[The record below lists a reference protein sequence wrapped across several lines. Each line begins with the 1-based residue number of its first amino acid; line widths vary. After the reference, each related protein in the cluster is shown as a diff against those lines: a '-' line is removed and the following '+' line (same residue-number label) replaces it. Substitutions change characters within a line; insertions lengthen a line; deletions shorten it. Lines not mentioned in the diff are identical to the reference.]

1 MSFEEQVETSPT
13 TPVRGEEDVDE
24 KTEEQLISEAEK
36 AAMTQTTKKRKPRP
50 KFTADVLLHEKR
62 GLNFVKTQFSKRLRL
77 DRMMETK
84 GNEGRCLKRVI
95 QGYMQWIKMMYP
107 YEPYDVIVRKIE
119 LLGHRCKGTVQ
130 EMRDGE
136 VRRVR
141 QEKRKA
147 LEKKE
152 EDELLD
158 KLSED
163 VAVSSATNVE
173 SATTSTTT
181 TTEETNK
188 ETTTTTTE
196 ETNKEPEKK
205 NTIEPEE
212 YPIEPRTFES
222 QIQDEDRQFE
232 SNMADE
238 FAMMDDY

>member
-1 MSFEEQVETSPT
+1 MSFEEQVDASPM
-13 TPVRGEEDVDE
+13 TPLRGEEDADE

-95 QGYMQWIKMMYP
+95 QGYIQWIKMMYP

-119 LLGHRCKGTVQ
+119 LLGHRCKGTLQ

-163 VAVSSATNVE
+163 VAVSSTTNLE
-173 SATTSTTT
+173 ATTT
-181 TTEETNK
+181 TNT
-188 ETTTTTTE
+188 TTTTTTE
-196 ETNKEPEKK
+196 ETTNQEPQKK
-205 NTIEPEE
+205 TIEIEE

-222 QIQDEDRQFE
+222 QIQDEDKQFE

>member
-1 MSFEEQVETSPT
+1 MSFEEQVDTSPT

-62 GLNFVKTQFSKRLRL
+62 GLNFVKTQFSNRLRL

-119 LLGHRCKGTVQ
+119 LLGHRCKGTLQ

-163 VAVSSATNVE
+163 VAVSSTTNLE
-173 SATTSTTT
+173 ATTT
-181 TTEETNK
+181 TNT
-188 ETTTTTTE
+188 TTTTTTE
-196 ETNKEPEKK
+196 ETTNQEPQKK
-205 NTIEPEE
+205 TIEIEE

-222 QIQDEDRQFE
+222 QIQDEDKQFE

>member
-1 MSFEEQVETSPT
+1 MSFEEQVDASPT
-13 TPVRGEEDVDE
+13 TPLRGKEDADE

-119 LLGHRCKGTVQ
+119 LLGHRCKGTLQ

-163 VAVSSATNVE
+163 VAVSSTTNLE
-173 SATTSTTT
+173 ATTT
-181 TTEETNK
+181 TNT
-188 ETTTTTTE
+188 TTTTTTE
-196 ETNKEPEKK
+196 ETTNQEPQKK
-205 NTIEPEE
+205 TIEIEE

-222 QIQDEDRQFE
+222 QIQDEDKQFE

>member
-1 MSFEEQVETSPT
+1 MSFEEQVDTSPT

-119 LLGHRCKGTVQ
+119 LLGHRCKGTLQ

-163 VAVSSATNVE
+163 VAVSSTTNLE
-173 SATTSTTT
+173 ATTT
-181 TTEETNK
+181 TNT
-188 ETTTTTTE
+188 TTTTTTE
-196 ETNKEPEKK
+196 ETTNQEPQKK
-205 NTIEPEE
+205 TIEIEE

-222 QIQDEDRQFE
+222 QIQDEDKQFE

>member
-1 MSFEEQVETSPT
+1 MSFEEQVEASPS
-13 TPVRGEEDVDE
+13 TPLRGGEDNVDE

-77 DRMMETK
+77 DRMMETE

-107 YEPYDVIVRKIE
+107 YEPYDAIVRKIE
-119 LLGHRCKGTVQ
+119 LLGHRCKGKVQ
-130 EMRDGE
+130 EMRDEE

-141 QEKRKA
+141 TEKRKA

-158 KLSED
+158 KLSDDVVASSAAKTSESITNTTNEEVKD
-163 VAVSSATNVE
+163 TDKEVAVVE
-173 SATTSTTT
+173 
-181 TTEETNK
+181 
-188 ETTTTTTE
+188 
-196 ETNKEPEKK
+196 K
-205 NTIEPEE
+205 NDDVEE
-212 YPIEPRTFES
+212 YPIDPRTFES
-222 QIQDEDRQFE
+222 QIQDEDKQFE